1 MPLKLLASTEEEI
14 TADSLRILT
23 EIEAEVVV
31 SKYVVSKV
39 GNSIPQKLFTYF
51 LFQSGVHHCFD
62 SNLIIPHQAD
72 LVDKPLSQV
81 CESKCHCL
89 MLCLL

>member
-1 MPLKLLASTEEEI
+1 MQTEEEI

-39 GNSIPQKLFTYF
+39 GNSIPQKLFSYF

-72 LVDKPLSQV
+72 IVDKLLSKV
-81 CESKCHCL
+81 CVSKCLYL
-89 MLCLL
+89 MLCLM